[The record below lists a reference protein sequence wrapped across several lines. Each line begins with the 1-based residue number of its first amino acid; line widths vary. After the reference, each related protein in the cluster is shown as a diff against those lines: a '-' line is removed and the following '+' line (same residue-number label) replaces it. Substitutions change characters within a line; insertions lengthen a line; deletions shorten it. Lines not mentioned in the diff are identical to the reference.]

1 MSFTERRSA
10 KTDRVAV
17 LDYITS
23 RGAEGATDEEIQ
35 GALKLSPNTERPR
48 RIELVEQ
55 GAVEKSGIW
64 RFTSSNRKAAVWVA
78 TGRNFKR
85 GFRKVP
91 RPKKKECIA
100 AGTEIDGKLRR
111 FDGHLDATPGT
122 EQVIFWLK
130 RGCP

>member
-23 RGAEGATDEEIQ
+23 RGTEGATDEEIQ

-55 GAVEKSGIW
+55 GAVEKSGIT
-64 RFTSSNRKAAVWVA
+64 RLTSSRRKAAVWVA
-78 TGRNFKR
+78 TGKNYSR
-85 GFRKVP
+85 GFHKVP
-91 RPKKKECIA
+91 RPRKKECIA
-100 AGTEIDGKLRR
+100 AGIELHGIVQTFSGFRVNDE
-111 FDGHLDATPGT
+111 TM
-122 EQVIFWLK
+122 QVIFWLK